1 MTVRVG
7 VGAHAG
13 PFWASASKTVRRRRH
28 HASGGAVSLL
38 ILAVILHA
46 HIGIWAWP
54 VLAAFTVLSVAAGA
68 VISRRQSGKHR
79 L

>member
-13 PFWASASKTVRRRRH
+13 PFWASASTSVKRRRH

-38 ILAVILHA
+38 ILAVILYA
-46 HIGIWAWP
+46 HIGAWAWP
-54 VLAAFTVLSVAAGA
+54 VLAAFTVLAVIAGAAG
-68 VISRRQSGKHR
+68 RTHRTGRHR